1 MLNTRIEKQSGLPT
15 REGRTVVLSKEA
27 LLDRLDV
34 DETTL
39 DRWIREGK
47 IRKDLAI
54 KIGADDVAITHKTR

>member
-1 MLNTRIEKQSGLPT
+1 M
-15 REGRTVVLSKEA
+15 VLSKEA